1 MAVAITYIS
10 HTSLESNLGRCG
22 FRGPSH
28 IGLPYNTLKT
38 QENPTCVTV
47 AMSYTGLA
55 CLVILGDD
63 LSRVNKEAC
72 LMGLKALQLE
82 DGSFYA
88 MTGRENDLRFV
99 YCAACICYMLDDWS
113 DMDIKKA
120 INYIK
125 RSMSY
130 DNGIGQEAGLESHGG
145 STYCAVAAL
154 CLMGKLEEMFSESEL
169 NRITPLRWCALA
181 LRSHSDSP
189 PPSWPNS
196 NLSSFQLL
204 DDHLVGDPLHAYFGI
219 CGLSFIGEANLQ
231 QVHTALNVSERAFEY
246 LQHLHQTWRDA

>member
-1 MAVAITYIS
+1 MAVAIMYIS
-10 HTSLESNLGRCG
+10 HTSLESNLGCCG
-22 FRGPSH
+22 FHVILQSYSEC
-28 IGLPYNTLKT
+28 IGLPPQDPGESHLYDSGH
-38 QENPTCVTV
+38 V
-47 AMSYTGLA
+47 
-55 CLVILGDD
+55 
-63 LSRVNKEAC
+63 AC

-88 MTGRENDLRFV
+88 ITGRENDLRFV

-120 INYIK
+120 IDYIK

-130 DNGIGQEAGLESHGG
+130 DNGIGQEAGLESHDEYGG
-145 STYCAVAAL
+145 STYCAFAAL

-169 NRITPLRWCALA
+169 NRIRRWCMRQQNGFHGRPNKPVDTCYSFWLLDVFRHPGKVTLA
-181 LRSHSDSP
+181 LYRY
-189 PPSWPNS
+189 
-196 NLSSFQLL
+196 
-204 DDHLVGDPLHAYFGI
+204 PLHAYFGI
-219 CGLSFIGEANLQ
+219 CGLSLIGEANLQ

>member
-22 FRGPSH
+22 FHVILQSYSEC
-28 IGLPYNTLKT
+28 IGLPP
-38 QENPTCVTV
+38 QD
-47 AMSYTGLA
+47 
-55 CLVILGDD
+55 LGVSHLYD
-63 LSRVNKEAC
+63 SGHVAC

-113 DMDIKKA
+113 GMDIKKA
-120 INYIK
+120 IDYIK

-145 STYCAVAAL
+145 STFCAVAAL

-169 NRITPLRWCALA
+169 NRICRWCMRQQNGFHGRPNKPIDTCYSFWVGLLDVFHHPGKVTLA
-181 LRSHSDSP
+181 L
-189 PPSWPNS
+189 
-196 NLSSFQLL
+196 
-204 DDHLVGDPLHAYFGI
+204 I
-219 CGLSFIGEANLQ
+219 CGLSLIGEANLQ